1 MYLLSHPM
9 GNQNM
14 RHTAVALAEAEALA
28 EAWTC
33 LSFDPSGMLGSLLPK
48 NLRTQAERRSFPL
61 SIRRR
66 LRSHP
71 WREAARLAC
80 QRFGWKK
87 PLRHEHGWCSIDAV
101 CHDLDRRVAAR
112 LPRLDGLTGVYAY
125 EDAAEETLAAAGKL
139 GLRRIYDLPIGY
151 WRAFAAICGDEEQR
165 EPAWAGTLVGNLD
178 SAEKFA
184 RKDREIANADHIIVA
199 SSFTRA
205 TLAQY
210 PATLPP
216 VSVVP
221 YGAPEIHVGP
231 RSWTSKGPLR
241 VLYVGSLSQRKGVSY
256 LLAAMGQVAAAATL
270 TVIGSRVAPCAPLDE
285 ALKKLRYIPSLPHAG
300 ILDEMRQHDVLV
312 FPSLF
317 EGFGLVITEA
327 MSQGMTVITTP
338 HTAGPDLITDGRDGF
353 IVPIRDVVAISERLL
368 LLARDRER
376 LTAMGRAASAT
387 ARKRTWAVFHRGL
400 QEALGLRAP
409 VLVAGQQTS
418 GPPAC

>member
-14 RHTAVALAEAEALA
+14 RHTAVALAEAGALA

-33 LSFDPSGMLGSLLPK
+33 LSFDPVGLLGSLLPEK
-48 NLRTQAERRSFPL
+48 FRTQAERRSFPL
-61 SIRRR
+61 SIRQR
-66 LRSHP
+66 LRTHP

-80 QRFGWKK
+80 QRFGWQK

-101 CHDLDRRVAAR
+101 CHDLDRHVAAR
-112 LPRLDGLTGVYAY
+112 LPRIDGLSGVYAY
-125 EDAAEETLAAAGKL
+125 EDAAEATLITAGRL

-151 WRAFAAICGDEEQR
+151 WRVFAGICAEEEQR
-165 EPAWAGTLVGNLD
+165 EPEWSGTLVGNLD
-178 SAEKFA
+178 SAEKLA
-184 RKDREIANADHIIVA
+184 RKDRELAAADHIVVA

-210 PATLPP
+210 PAALPP
-216 VSVVP
+216 ISVVP
-221 YGAPEIHVGP
+221 YGAPTVHDGQ
-231 RSWTSKGPLR
+231 RTWSAAGPLR

-256 LLAAMGQVAAAATL
+256 LLAAMKLSGEAVAL

-285 ALKKLRYIPSLPHAG
+285 ALKHLRYIPSLPHAG
-300 ILDEMRQHDVLV
+300 ILEEMRRHDVLV

-338 HTAGPDLITDGRDGF
+338 HTAGPDLIHDGVDGF
-353 IVPIRDVVAISERLL
+353 IVPIRDPVAISERLL
-368 LLARDRER
+368 LLARERER
-376 LTAMGRAASAT
+376 LTTMGRAALTT
-387 ARKRTWAVFHRGL
+387 ARKRSWAGFHQGL
-400 QEALGLRAP
+400 QEALGLRDPAM
-409 VLVAGQQTS
+409 VGHARNGQ
-418 GPPAC
+418 PRC

>member
-1 MYLLSHPM
+1 MYLLSHPT

-14 RHTAVALAEAEALA
+14 RHTAVALSEAGVLA
-28 EAWTC
+28 EVWTC
-33 LSFDPSGMLGSLLPK
+33 LSFDPAGLLASLLPAR
-48 NLRTQAERRSFPL
+48 LRSQAERRAFPL

-80 QRFGWKK
+80 QRFGWDK
-87 PLRHEHGWCSIDAV
+87 PLQHEHGWCSIDAV
-101 CHDLDRRVAAR
+101 YHDLDRRVAAR
-112 LPRLDGLTGVYAY
+112 LPSIDGLTGVYAY
-125 EDAAEETLAAAGKL
+125 EDSAEATLSAAGRL
-139 GLRRIYDLPIGY
+139 GLRCIYDLPIGY
-151 WRAFAAICGDEEQR
+151 WRVFADLCREEVQR

-178 SAEKFA
+178 SPAKLA
-184 RKDREIANADHIIVA
+184 RKDRELAAADHIVVA

-205 TLAQY
+205 TLAHY
-210 PATLPP
+210 PAALPL

-221 YGAPEIHVGP
+221 YGAPTVYDGP
-231 RSWTSKGPLR
+231 RTWTTDGPIR

-256 LLAAMGQVAAAATL
+256 LLAAMRQVEGAATL

-285 ALKKLRYIPSLPHAG
+285 ALKNLRYIPSLPHAG
-300 ILDEMRQHDVLV
+300 ILEEMRQHDVLV

-338 HTAGPDLITDGRDGF
+338 HTAGPDLIRDGHDGF
-353 IVPIRDVVAISERLL
+353 IVPIRDPVAISERLL

-376 LTAMGRAASAT
+376 LTAMGRAAIAT
-387 ARKRTWAVFHRGL
+387 ARMRTWAIFHHGL
-400 QEALGLRAP
+400 QDALGLGDPA
-409 VLVAGQQTS
+409 VAGGSQP
-418 GPPAC
+418 GGHPPC